1 MTQQCFPLNKCY
13 LWSKKT
19 ALPIFFI
26 SALYPDLNQIN
37 LILQP
42 NPPPKLNNSH
52 RRSQK
57 KKSFYLFSQE
67 FSDFQRTSLK

>member
-19 ALPIFFI
+19 ALPISFI

-37 LILQP
+37 LILQS
-42 NPPPKLNNSH
+42 NPPPKLNNSL

-57 KKSFYLFSQE
+57 KRVFICSLRN
-67 FSDFQRTSLK
+67 FQIFRGLV